1 MKTADSLM
9 TYQSLGVLLK
19 QMFPPE
25 ISGTSALQFASHWM
39 LSANNGGCSD
49 GYTNP
54 PTPSPCICGKMTKGD
69 IFETSEESWHFS
81 IEMLIALTYHS
92 E

>member
-9 TYQSLGVLLK
+9 TYQSLGVLLR

-25 ISGTSALQFASHWM
+25 ISGTFALQYAFRWR
-39 LSANNGGCSD
+39 LSANNGGCSN
-49 GYTNP
+49 GHTNP
-54 PTPSPCICGKMTKGD
+54 PTSSPCICGKMTEGN

-81 IEMLIALTYHS
+81 TEMLIALTYHS